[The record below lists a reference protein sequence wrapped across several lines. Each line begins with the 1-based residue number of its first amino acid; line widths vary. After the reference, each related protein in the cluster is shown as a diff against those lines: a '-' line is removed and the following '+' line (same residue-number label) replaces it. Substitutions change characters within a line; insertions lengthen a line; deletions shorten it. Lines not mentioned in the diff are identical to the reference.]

1 MIGQG
6 KPFLCGC
13 GSGGAG
19 KALRTM
25 TDASRMQ
32 RPEFYQITGWRKFLL
47 WPVTT
52 LLRLWCR
59 SLRMEIEPEAQQ
71 ALESLP
77 PGAMFI
83 LWHNRLFAGAEFHR
97 RFRRRRAPVAALIS
111 ASRDGAW
118 LAALFAAF
126 GMAAVRGSSG
136 RRGSAGAR
144 ELLTVLR
151 AGVDAGIT
159 VDGSRGPVYE
169 AKEGAMMLARRSMA
183 PLILLT
189 PVYTK
194 AWRLKSWDRFFVP
207 KPFSRVEFRLQ
218 TFANVESFAPEAD
231 RKTATDALT
240 ARLRTEAA
248 GTDAELGL

>member
-1 MIGQG
+1 M
-6 KPFLCGC
+6 
-13 GSGGAG
+13 S
-19 KALRTM
+19 
-25 TDASRMQ
+25 DAPPAPQ
-32 RPEFYQITGWRKFLL
+32 PDYYEIEGWRRIAL
-47 WPVTT
+47 WPITA

-59 SLRMEIEPEAQQ
+59 SLRMEIDASGKEA
-71 ALESLP
+71 LKTLP

-97 RFRRRRAPVAALIS
+97 RFRRPQAMVAGLIS

-118 LAALFAAF
+118 LAAFFAAF

-144 ELLTVLR
+144 EMLTVLN

-189 PVYTK
+189 PVYTR
-194 AWRLKSWDRFFVP
+194 AWRLRSWDRFFVP
-207 KPFSRVEFRLQ
+207 VPFSRVTFRLE
-218 TFANVESFAPEAD
+218 TFANVEALAPGAD
-231 RKTATDALT
+231 RKTATRELT
-240 ARLRTEAA
+240 KRLRDAAA
-248 GTDAELGL
+248 GTDPEFGL